1 MFWTHWNLSALRSFC
16 GLPASGSETE
26 YISNISLICTQKLFA
41 QTDHLLERSTWTQD
55 VSLLSVQ
62 PSNLQHLDCFC
73 CCFVQ
78 QKDRDRSMVSRNSP
92 RRVHQVHNGAP
103 TTHNDRLAA
112 IGSSIHNSKMKI
124 TKF

>member
-1 MFWTHWNLSALRSFC
+1 MFWTHWNLSAHRSFC

-26 YISNISLICTQKLFA
+26 YGSNISLIYTQKMFA
-41 QTDHLLERSTWTQD
+41 QTISWSALLGRKMCHSSLCSLQIYSTC
-55 VSLLSVQ
+55 
-62 PSNLQHLDCFC
+62 DCFC

-78 QKDRDRSMVSRNSP
+78 QTDRDRSMVSRNSP